1 MNPIWKRWTRF
12 GTRRKKYDFIFPE
25 RKLNFLNENA
35 EKKLTSLDLK
45 ARLHITKFQQQCFGM
60 FLNPGFSKLIE
71 S

>member
-1 MNPIWKRWTRF
+1 MS
-12 GTRRKKYDFIFPE
+12 
-25 RKLNFLNENA
+25 

-71 S
+71 F